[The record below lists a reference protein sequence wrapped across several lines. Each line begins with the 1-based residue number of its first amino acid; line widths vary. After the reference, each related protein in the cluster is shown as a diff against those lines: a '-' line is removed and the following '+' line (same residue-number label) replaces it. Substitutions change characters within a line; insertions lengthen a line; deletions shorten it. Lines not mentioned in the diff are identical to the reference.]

1 VQDEVWYSVP
11 NRERR
16 KERQGKNGEIS
27 FCFISLSSL
36 FSTAVCG
43 PKGRRERGG
52 ARSEGRRKN
61 SLIKF

>member
-1 VQDEVWYSVP
+1 MWYSIP

-16 KERQGKNGEIS
+16 KEWKGKNEEIS

-43 PKGRRERGG
+43 PKGRRDKGSKE
-52 ARSEGRRKN
+52 
-61 SLIKF
+61 